1 MQGYLKT
8 YKMITKNNHSG
19 NERLRRRSVYFRDI
33 RYFSVIVF
41 MVSLM
46 TAALINTQV
55 GMKLVADLLAF
66 FALGYLIIG
75 IVAQLIKMRNQN
87 DDSRN

>member
-1 MQGYLKT
+1 
-8 YKMITKNNHSG
+8 MIMRNNNNNSNQDLG
-19 NERLRRRSVYFRDI
+19 GRSAYFRDI
-33 RYFSVIVF
+33 RYFSIIVF

-55 GMKLVADLLAF
+55 GMKQIAELLAF

-75 IVAQLIKMRNQN
+75 ISAQLIRMRK
-87 DDSRN
+87 

>member
-1 MQGYLKT
+1 MV
-8 YKMITKNNHSG
+8 KNNNAN
-19 NERLRRRSVYFRDI
+19 NEHLAGRSAYFRDI

-46 TAALINTQV
+46 SAAIINTQV
-55 GMKLVADLLAF
+55 GMKQIADLLAF

-75 IVAQLIKMRNQN
+75 IAAQLIRMRK
-87 DDSRN
+87 